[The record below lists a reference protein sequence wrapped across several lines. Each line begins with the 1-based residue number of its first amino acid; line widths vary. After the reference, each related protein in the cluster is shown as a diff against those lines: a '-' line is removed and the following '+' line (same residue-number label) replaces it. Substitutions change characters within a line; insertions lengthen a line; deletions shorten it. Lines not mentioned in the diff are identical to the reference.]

1 MSRVNDDATGVKGSG
16 FHPDE
21 TRIYNILVCVSAIL
35 LIFVNLRDSMGKYEA
50 YLVFGEEE
58 KFTSLLI
65 EWTAALCAEFYFFWT
80 IYRGI
85 TLKWKRLG
93 LLILFCLLC
102 IGYVLTSIVLF
113 AFFFDLREE
122 GVSSSCGRIVVS
134 ILCKI
139 FVFFI
144 LAVIAAW
151 LSFSI
156 PLNLYNSSYYD
167 FRPAPFR
174 GVWRQSLNIEK
185 LRDNIRGDVVR
196 AVYEKRGLNE
206 NYLLTDREEF
216 LRALGEIA
224 ASTDARG
231 TAVSMRSVNY
241 KLLFDARALRF
252 ILRDNV
258 CYLAIDL
265 NKTASLIDFSPWSEV
280 KHYIYHVVC
289 SNEGYFEL
297 SSGVSRDVYYTDKPL
312 WDALFAEYLSKV
324 KPMGNCFFPNGP
336 ILAVPD
342 FKHPDLVTMDDENC
356 MDILPSRR
364 NDEKGR
370 ILDNVYIPLVVF
382 LNVEPF
388 PYVRVP

>member
-1 MSRVNDDATGVKGSG
+1 MSRVNDDAAGVKGSG
-16 FHPDE
+16 FHLDE

-35 LIFVNLRDSMGKYEA
+35 LIFMNLRDSMGKYEA
-50 YLVFGEEE
+50 FLLFGEEE

-65 EWTAALCAEFYFFWT
+65 EWTTALCAEFYFFWT

-102 IGYVLTSIVLF
+102 IGYVLTSIVIF

-122 GVSSSCGRIVVS
+122 GTSFTLDEIIAS

-139 FVFFI
+139 FVFFV
-144 LAVIAAW
+144 LAVIAAF
-151 LSFSI
+151 LSFSV
-156 PLNLYNSSYYD
+156 PLNPYNSSYYD

-174 GVWRQSLNIEK
+174 GVWPQQLNIEK
-185 LRDNIRGDVVR
+185 LSENIRGDVLR
-196 AVYEKRGLNE
+196 AVYDRRGLDE

-224 ASTDARG
+224 ASTDARA
-231 TAVSMRSVNY
+231 TAVSYPMESVNY
-241 KLLFDARALRF
+241 KVLFDARALRF

-265 NKTASLIDFSPWSEV
+265 NKTASLIYFSPRFEYDIWQAAL
-280 KHYIYHVVC
+280 

-297 SSGVSRDVYYTDKPL
+297 SSEVSRDVYYTDKSL
-312 WDALFAEYLSKV
+312 WDALFAERLSKA
-324 KPMGNCFFPNGP
+324 KPMGNCLLLNGP
-336 ILAVPD
+336 VLAVPD
-342 FKHPDLVTMDDENC
+342 FKHPDLVTMDDY
-356 MDILPSRR
+356 DYRG
-364 NDEKGR
+364 DEKWR

-388 PYVRVP
+388 PCVRVP

>member
-1 MSRVNDDATGVKGSG
+1 MSRVNDDAAGVKGSG
-16 FHPDE
+16 FHLDE

-122 GVSSSCGRIVVS
+122 GASSTLDGILLS
-134 ILCKI
+134 IFCKI
-139 FVFFI
+139 LVFFI
-144 LAVIAAW
+144 LSMILAW
-151 LSFSI
+151 LCVDRGS
-156 PLNLYNSSYYD
+156 PPYNPFSYYD

-174 GVWRQSLNIEK
+174 GVWPQQLNIEK
-185 LRDNIRGDVVR
+185 LSDNIRGDVVR
-196 AVYEKRGLNE
+196 AVYDRRGLDE
-206 NYLLTDREEF
+206 HYLLTDREEF

-231 TAVSMRSVNY
+231 TAVSMESVNY
-241 KLLFDARALRF
+241 KVLFDAGALRF

-265 NKTASLIDFSPWSEV
+265 NKTASLIYFSPDFDYSIL
-280 KHYIYHVVC
+280 KAAL

-297 SSGVSRDVYYTDKPL
+297 SSEVSRDVYYTDKPL

-342 FKHPDLVTMDDENC
+342 FKHPDLVTMDDY
-356 MDILPSRR
+356 DYRG
-364 NDEKGR
+364 DEKWR
-370 ILDNVYIPLVVF
+370 ILDNMYIPLVVF

-388 PYVRVP
+388 PCVRVP

>member
-1 MSRVNDDATGVKGSG
+1 MSRVDDDATGVKGSG

-35 LIFVNLRDSMGKYEA
+35 LLFLNIRSSMGKYEA
-50 YLVFGEEE
+50 FLLFGEEE

-65 EWTAALCAEFYFFWT
+65 EWTAALCAEFYFSWT

-122 GVSSSCGRIVVS
+122 GTSSGLGQILVS

-139 FVFFI
+139 FVFFV
-144 LAVIAAW
+144 LAVIAAF
-151 LSFSI
+151 LSFSV
-156 PLNLYNSSYYD
+156 PLYNPYSYYD
-167 FRPAPFR
+167 FRPEPFR
-174 GVWRQSLNIEK
+174 GVWPQRLNIEK
-185 LRDNIRGDVVR
+185 LSENIRGDVVR
-196 AVYEKRGLNE
+196 AVYDRRGLDE

-231 TAVSMRSVNY
+231 TAVSMESVNY
-241 KLLFDARALRF
+241 KVLFDAGALRF

-258 CYLAIDL
+258 CYLDVDL
-265 NKTASLIDFSPWSEV
+265 NKTASLIFFSPRFEYDIL
-280 KHYIYHVVC
+280 KAAL
-289 SNEGYFEL
+289 SNKGYFEL
-297 SSGVSRDVYYTDKPL
+297 SSEVSRDLYYTDKSL
-312 WDALFAEYLSKV
+312 WDALFAERLSKA
-324 KPMGNCFFPNGP
+324 KPMGNCLLLNGP
-336 ILAVPD
+336 VLAVPD
-342 FKHPDLVTMDDENC
+342 FKHPDLVTMRDDNYW
-356 MDILPSRR
+356 
-364 NDEKGR
+364 NDEKWR

-388 PYVRVP
+388 PCVRVP

>member
-1 MSRVNDDATGVKGSG
+1 MSRVNDDAAGVKGSG
-16 FHPDE
+16 FHLDE

-35 LIFVNLRDSMGKYEA
+35 LIFINLRDSMGKYEA

-65 EWTAALCAEFYFFWT
+65 EWTAALCAEFYFLWT

-102 IGYVLTSIVLF
+102 IGYVLTSIVIF

-122 GVSSSCGRIVVS
+122 GTSSTLDGIIIS
-134 ILCKI
+134 IFRKI
-139 FVFFI
+139 FVFLIF
-144 LAVIAAW
+144 
-151 LSFSI
+151 LSVVAMYELDI
-156 PLNLYNSSYYD
+156 YNPFSYYD

-174 GVWRQSLNIEK
+174 GVWPQRLNIEK
-185 LRDNIRGDVVR
+185 LSDNIRGDVVR
-196 AVYEKRGLNE
+196 AVYDRRGLDE
-206 NYLLTDREEF
+206 HYLLTDREEF
-216 LRALGEIA
+216 LHALGEIA

-231 TAVSMRSVNY
+231 TAVSMSSVNY
-241 KLLFDARALRF
+241 KVLFDAGALHF

-258 CYLAIDL
+258 CYLDIDL
-265 NKTASLIDFSPWSEV
+265 NKTASLIFFSPPFKVE
-280 KHYIYHVVC
+280 HYIYHVARL
-289 SNEGYFEL
+289 NEEEGYFEL
-297 SSGVSRDVYYTDKPL
+297 SSGVSRDVYYTDKSL
-312 WDALFAEYLSKV
+312 WDALFAERLSKV
-324 KPMGNCFFPNGP
+324 KPMGNCLLPGGP

-342 FKHPDLVTMDDENC
+342 FKHPDLVTMDDY
-356 MDILPSRR
+356 DYRG
-364 NDEKGR
+364 DEKWR

-388 PYVRVP
+388 PCVRVP

>member
-1 MSRVNDDATGVKGSG
+1 MSRVNDDAAGVKGSG
-16 FHPDE
+16 FHLDE

-65 EWTAALCAEFYFFWT
+65 EWTTALCAEFYFLWT

-122 GVSSSCGRIVVS
+122 GASSTLDGILLS
-134 ILCKI
+134 IFCKI
-139 FVFFI
+139 LVFFLLSMI
-144 LAVIAAW
+144 LAW

-156 PLNLYNSSYYD
+156 TLYSPYSYYD

-174 GVWRQSLNIEK
+174 GVWPQQLNIEK
-185 LRDNIRGDVVR
+185 LRENIRGDVVR
-196 AVYEKRGLNE
+196 AVYDRRGLDE
-206 NYLLTDREEF
+206 HYLLTDREEF
-216 LRALGEIA
+216 LRALREIA

-231 TAVSMRSVNY
+231 TAVSMSSVNY
-241 KLLFDARALRF
+241 KVLFDAGALHF

-258 CYLAIDL
+258 CYLDIDL
-265 NKTASLIDFSPWSEV
+265 NKTASLIFFSPRFEYDIW
-280 KHYIYHVVC
+280 KAAL
-289 SNEGYFEL
+289 SNKGYFEL
-297 SSGVSRDVYYTDKPL
+297 SSGASRDLYYTDKSL
-312 WDALFAEYLSKV
+312 WDALFAERLSKA
-324 KPMGNCFFPNGP
+324 KPMGNCLLPGGP
-336 ILAVPD
+336 VLAVPD
-342 FKHPDLVTMDDENC
+342 FKHPDLVTMHDDDFMN
-356 MDILPSRR
+356 ILPSRR
-364 NDEKGR
+364 NYDKGR
-370 ILDNVYIPLVVF
+370 ILDNMYIPLVVF
-382 LNVEPF
+382 LNIEPF
-388 PYVRVP
+388 PCVRVP

>member
-1 MSRVNDDATGVKGSG
+1 MSRVDDDATGVKGSG

-35 LIFVNLRDSMGKYEA
+35 LLFLNIRSSMGKYEA

-65 EWTAALCAEFYFFWT
+65 EWTTALCAEFYFLWT

-122 GVSSSCGRIVVS
+122 GASSTLDGILLS
-134 ILCKI
+134 IFCKI
-139 FVFFI
+139 LVFFI
-144 LAVIAAW
+144 LSMILAW

-156 PLNLYNSSYYD
+156 TLYSPYSYYD

-174 GVWRQSLNIEK
+174 GVWPQRLNIEK
-185 LRDNIRGDVVR
+185 LRENIRGDVVR
-196 AVYEKRGLNE
+196 AVYDRRGLDE
-206 NYLLTDREEF
+206 HYLLTDREEF

-231 TAVSMRSVNY
+231 TAVSMSSVNY
-241 KLLFDARALRF
+241 KVLFDAGALRF

-258 CYLAIDL
+258 CYLDVDL
-265 NKTASLIDFSPWSEV
+265 NKTASLIYFSPPFKVE
-280 KHYIYHVVC
+280 HYIYHVALV
-289 SNEGYFEL
+289 NEEGYFEL
-297 SSGVSRDVYYTDKPL
+297 SSEVSRDVYYTDKSL
-312 WDALFAEYLSKV
+312 WDALFAERLSKA
-324 KPMGNCFFPNGP
+324 KPMGNCLLLNGP
-336 ILAVPD
+336 VLAVPD
-342 FKHPDLVTMDDENC
+342 FKHPDLVTMDDY
-356 MDILPSRR
+356 DYRG
-364 NDEKGR
+364 DEKWR

-388 PYVRVP
+388 PCVRVP

>member
-1 MSRVNDDATGVKGSG
+1 MSRVDDDATGVKGSG

-35 LIFVNLRDSMGKYEA
+35 LLFLNIRSSMGKYEA
-50 YLVFGEEE
+50 FLVFGEEE
-58 KFTSLLI
+58 KLTSLLI
-65 EWTAALCAEFYFFWT
+65 EWTTALCAEFYFSWT

-122 GVSSSCGRIVVS
+122 GTSSSLGQIIVS

-139 FVFFI
+139 FVFFV
-144 LAVIAAW
+144 LAVIAAF
-151 LSFSI
+151 LSFSV
-156 PLNLYNSSYYD
+156 PLYNPYSYYD

-174 GVWRQSLNIEK
+174 GVWPQRLNIEK
-185 LRDNIRGDVVR
+185 LSENIRGDVLR
-196 AVYEKRGLNE
+196 AVYDRRGLDE

-231 TAVSMRSVNY
+231 TAVSMESVNY
-241 KLLFDARALRF
+241 KVLFDAGALRF

-258 CYLAIDL
+258 CYLDVDL
-265 NKTASLIDFSPWSEV
+265 NKTASLIYFSPPFKVE
-280 KHYIYHVVC
+280 HYIYHVALV
-289 SNEGYFEL
+289 NEEGYFEL
-297 SSGVSRDVYYTDKPL
+297 SSEVSRDVYYTDKSL
-312 WDALFAEYLSKV
+312 WDALFAERLSKA
-324 KPMGNCFFPNGP
+324 KPMGNCLLLNGP
-336 ILAVPD
+336 VLAVPD
-342 FKHPDLVTMDDENC
+342 FKHPDLVTMRDDNYW
-356 MDILPSRR
+356 
-364 NDEKGR
+364 NDEKWR

-388 PYVRVP
+388 PCVRVP

>member
-1 MSRVNDDATGVKGSG
+1 MSRVDDDATGVKGSG

-50 YLVFGEEE
+50 FLVFGEEE
-58 KFTSLLI
+58 KLTSLLI
-65 EWTAALCAEFYFFWT
+65 EWTTALCAEFYFSWT

-122 GVSSSCGRIVVS
+122 GTSSSLGQILVS

-139 FVFFI
+139 FVFFV
-144 LAVIAAW
+144 LAVIAAF
-151 LSFSI
+151 LSFSV
-156 PLNLYNSSYYD
+156 PLYNPYSYYD

-174 GVWRQSLNIEK
+174 GVWPQRLNIEK
-185 LRDNIRGDVVR
+185 LSENIRGDVLR
-196 AVYEKRGLNE
+196 AVYDRRGLDE

-231 TAVSMRSVNY
+231 TAVSMESVNY
-241 KLLFDARALRF
+241 KVLFDARALRF

-258 CYLAIDL
+258 CYLDVDL
-265 NKTASLIDFSPWSEV
+265 NKTASLIYFSPPFKVE
-280 KHYIYHVVC
+280 HYIYHVALV
-289 SNEGYFEL
+289 NEEGYFEL
-297 SSGVSRDVYYTDKPL
+297 SSEVSRDVYYTDKSL
-312 WDALFAEYLSKV
+312 WDALFAERLSKA
-324 KPMGNCFFPNGP
+324 KPMGNCLLLNGP
-336 ILAVPD
+336 VLAVPD
-342 FKHPDLVTMDDENC
+342 FKHPDLVTMRDDNYWDDE
-356 MDILPSRR
+356 
-364 NDEKGR
+364 KWR
-370 ILDNVYIPLVVF
+370 ILDNMYIPLVVF

-388 PYVRVP
+388 PCVRVP

>member
-1 MSRVNDDATGVKGSG
+1 MSRVDDDATGVKGSG

-50 YLVFGEEE
+50 FLVFGEEE
-58 KFTSLLI
+58 KLTSLLI
-65 EWTAALCAEFYFFWT
+65 EWTTALCAEFYFSWT

-122 GVSSSCGRIVVS
+122 GTSSSLGQILVS

-139 FVFFI
+139 FVFFV
-144 LAVIAAW
+144 LAVIAAF
-151 LSFSI
+151 LSFSV
-156 PLNLYNSSYYD
+156 PLYNPYSYYD

-174 GVWRQSLNIEK
+174 GVWPQRLNIEK
-185 LRDNIRGDVVR
+185 LSENIRGDVLR
-196 AVYEKRGLNE
+196 AVYDRRGLDE

-231 TAVSMRSVNY
+231 TAVSMESVNY
-241 KLLFDARALRF
+241 KVLFDAGALRF

-258 CYLAIDL
+258 CYLDVDL
-265 NKTASLIDFSPWSEV
+265 NKTASLIYFSPPFKVE
-280 KHYIYHVVC
+280 HYIYHVALV
-289 SNEGYFEL
+289 NEEGYFEL
-297 SSGVSRDVYYTDKPL
+297 SSEVSRDVYYTDKSL
-312 WDALFAEYLSKV
+312 WDALFAERLSKA
-324 KPMGNCFFPNGP
+324 KPMGNCLLLNGP
-336 ILAVPD
+336 VLAVPD
-342 FKHPDLVTMDDENC
+342 FKHPDLVTMRDDNYWDDE
-356 MDILPSRR
+356 
-364 NDEKGR
+364 KWR
-370 ILDNVYIPLVVF
+370 ILDNMYIPLVMF

-388 PYVRVP
+388 PCVRVP